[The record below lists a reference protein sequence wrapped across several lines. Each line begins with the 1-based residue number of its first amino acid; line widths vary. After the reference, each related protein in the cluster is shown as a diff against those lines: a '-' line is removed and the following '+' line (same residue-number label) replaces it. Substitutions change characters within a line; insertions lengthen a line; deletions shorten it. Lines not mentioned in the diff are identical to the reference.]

1 MENLYGYKN
10 HEMPKRSSQVQGC
23 CQILLGFL
31 LLFVVVFI
39 WEPCEN
45 FLLFL
50 GITIMKRAGTIYNL
64 ICSCSSKNKIDNYS
78 EVLLVLILATN
89 DIFSDYAHQCTSV
102 LLFHLDTKQFNRNN
116 QPITSKSTCENQ
128 LPNSE
133 DSVIWLF

>member
-50 GITIMKRAGTIYNL
+50 GITNKTCWNYQQPHSSSKKKIYN
-64 ICSCSSKNKIDNYS
+64 YP

-89 DIFSDYAHQCTSV
+89 DIFSDYAHQCLTQ
-102 LLFHLDTKQFNRNN
+102 LFHLDTKQFNRNN